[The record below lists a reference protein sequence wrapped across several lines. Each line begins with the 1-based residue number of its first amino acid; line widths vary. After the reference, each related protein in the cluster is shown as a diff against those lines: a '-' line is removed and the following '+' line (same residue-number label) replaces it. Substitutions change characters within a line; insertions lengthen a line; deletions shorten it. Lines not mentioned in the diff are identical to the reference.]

1 MCNQFYIGK
10 AYSSCSV
17 YLYKSKNN
25 TERANTKIQ
34 KKKTKIQTTITTIIN
49 YSKRTIKILKKVIQK
64 R

>member
-34 KKKTKIQTTITTIIN
+34 KKTKIQTTITTIIN
-49 YSKRTIKILKKVIQK
+49 YSKRTIKFLKKVIQK